1 MVFDEYEIKYLI
13 SKKAYDKLLKVFF
26 DSDSITFE
34 QVNYYYDTYDQKMR
48 DKNIT
53 ARIREKDGKLMAVIK
68 DHSAGIEH
76 SKETRFRAESV
87 SNMITYNGEK
97 LYLYGELYT
106 KRTEINICDGITLM
120 LDYNKYLGTED
131 YEMELEYVPEFK
143 EKANGIILTLQAILG
158 LMETPELSKS
168 KSERFFIKLSDQSN
182 MNHEGM
188 AKNELGK

>member
-13 SKKAYDKLLKVFF
+13 SKKAYDKLSKVFF

-34 QVNYYYDTYDQKMR
+34 QVNYYYDTYEQKLR
-48 DKNIT
+48 HKNIT
-53 ARIREKDGKLMAVIK
+53 ARIRKKDGKLTAVIK
-68 DHSAGIEH
+68 DHSVGIEH

-120 LDYNKYLGTED
+120 LDYNKYLDIED
-131 YEMELEYVPEFK
+131 YEMELEYTPEFK
-143 EKANGIILTLQAILG
+143 EKADGIILTLRSIIGYMGAS
-158 LMETPELSKS
+158 ELSKS
-168 KSERFFIKLSDQSN
+168 KSERFFINFSN
-182 MNHEGM
+182 RI
-188 AKNELGK
+188 